1 MVKYEATNKLMKGDY
16 MISSNNLNKGQTIA
30 HDDKIWR
37 VLDYQHVK
45 PGKGQAFVRT
55 TLKNLRTGANQDIT
69 FRSDE
74 KLETVY
80 IDTRTMQYLYKNETN
95 SQHVFM
101 DVETY
106 EQVDIPEEQIE
117 EELQFIKENMEVDIV
132 FYESEILGVQ
142 LPAKVN
148 LEVAKT
154 DPGIRGD
161 TQSGGSKPATLETG
175 AVITVPLFINKGDVL
190 EVNTED
196 GSYSSRV

>member
-1 MVKYEATNKLMKGDY
+1 
-16 MISSNNLNKGQTIA
+16 MISSNELKRGQTIVYNGN
-30 HDDKIWR
+30 IWR
-37 VLDYQHVK
+37 VLEFQHVK

-55 TLKNLRTGANQDIT
+55 KLKNLRTGANQEIT
-69 FRSDE
+69 FRAGE
-74 KLETVY
+74 KIEPAH
-80 IDTRTMQYLYKNETN
+80 IDTNVMQYLYENDDL
-95 SQHVFM
+95 HVFM

-106 EQVDIPEEQIE
+106 EQIGIPTAQIE
-117 EELQFIKENMEVDIV
+117 DELKFLKDGMEADIML
-132 FYESEILGVQ
+132 YEGEVIGVQ

-148 LEVAKT
+148 LEVTKT

-175 AVITVPLFINKGDVL
+175 AVITVPLFINVGDVL